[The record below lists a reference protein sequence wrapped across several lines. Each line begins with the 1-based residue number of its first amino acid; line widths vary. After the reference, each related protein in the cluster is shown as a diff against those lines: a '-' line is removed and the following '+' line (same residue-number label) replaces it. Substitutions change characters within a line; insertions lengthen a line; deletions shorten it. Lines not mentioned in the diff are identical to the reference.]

1 MRHPIL
7 FVAAAIVAGCAN
19 ETPEVEPASLAPPPG
34 TPAVA
39 PAYQLT
45 QKEMALDCAKLT
57 GFVRMR
63 QMALNDAENRN
74 GPNMTGRAMHEVA
87 AAVNGAPRRGIDPSV
102 DAAQDRAKIAAYKAR
117 MAEKKCKPI
126 DDTDASAQASKAPV
140 AKAK

>member
-1 MRHPIL
+1 MRYPIL
-7 FVAAAIVAGCAN
+7 ILAAAVMAGCAN
-19 ETPEVEPASLAPPPG
+19 ETPDVEPASLAPPPG
-34 TPAVA
+34 TPAVG

-63 QMALNDAENRN
+63 QMALKDAESRS

-87 AAVNGAPRRGIDPSV
+87 VAVNGAPRRGLDV
-102 DAAQDRAKIAAYKAR
+102 AADAADDRAKIAAYKAR

-126 DDTDASAQASKAPV
+126 DDTDASAPAGSAAV